1 MIHEHF
7 KVEKLTSI
15 GLPFF
20 SLIVWQ
26 RKVVIEAQLCSLD
39 TKLVTTLKTLEQV
52 FGLPKDWWTQ
62 LACRGHISHSWN
74 APTLVADLI
83 LGASKDNN
91 LHVADVW
98 STCSQVWNS
107 KQEIESTVNRVNV
120 DRLLYWRPQSN
131 QNIFDQPGFINI
143 KCQLVMS
150 LYWLHSAYQL

>member
-1 MIHEHF
+1 MSSLR
-7 KVEKLTSI
+7 LTNRHNWFT
-15 GLPFF
+15 LFQL
-20 SLIVWQ
+20 SLKKKSCDW
-26 RKVVIEAQLCSLD
+26 S
-39 TKLVTTLKTLEQV
+39 TTLFSRYQVGNNFDEQV
-52 FGLPKDWWTQ
+52 FGLPKDWWRQ